1 MIQAAIENLLRQ
13 KIGLNAAAIGS
24 NTIARAVRHRMTKC
38 ALDDIATYLTQLQ
51 TSAAE
56 LEALIETIVVPE
68 TWFFRDREPFVLLA
82 HYVMSEWLPAHPNQV
97 LRILSAPCSTG
108 EEPYS
113 IAIALLEAGLTA
125 PQFRIDA
132 VDISQKALQKAQKAV
147 YDEYSFRGNA
157 AIGRKTGTQAQGN
170 EKNSFLKEQ
179 YFQRLTDGYQLHE
192 SVRKTVNFIQGN
204 VLESQ
209 TLGGQSIYN
218 VVFCRNL
225 LIYLDQ
231 AAREQT
237 VCRLDQL
244 LVKQGLFFV
253 GHSEMGQ
260 LPSSRFSP
268 VRHSLAFAFRKLD
281 HCPPDQAQPLKTYSP
296 SSQKRSQAA
305 QPRLGRTST
314 LIRKSPELLPAS
326 PETIVSKVASNATSS
341 QVIAKP
347 TAQKSFVKSSL
358 KAAKALADK
367 GQLTE
372 AVAACEVYLN
382 HNRSC
387 AEAYCLLGQLYQAV
401 EQETAAEQCF
411 RKAVYLQPQHEE
423 ALLHLALLKEQSGDV
438 ASAKVLRQRLQR
450 IHVSQG

>member
-38 ALDDIATYLTQLQ
+38 ALDDVATYLTQLQ

-125 PQFRIDA
+125 SQFRIDA
-132 VDISQKALQKAQKAV
+132 VDISQKALQKAQQAI
-147 YDEYSFRGNA
+147 YDEYSFRGTA
-157 AIGRKTGTQAQGN
+157 ALGKQLETQAQGS

-179 YFQRLTDGYQLHE
+179 YFQRLTEGYQLHE

-209 TLGGQSIYN
+209 ALWGQSIYN

-260 LPSSRFSP
+260 LPSARFNP

-281 HCPPDQAQPLKTYSP
+281 HCPPDKAQFLQTHAQ
-296 SSQKRSQAA
+296 SSQKRSPAA
-305 QPRLGRTST
+305 QSHPKRDSALVQ
-314 LIRKSPELLPAS
+314 KSPELKPAH
-326 PETIVSKVASNATSS
+326 PETLASSVRSSGTNSQTGS
-341 QVIAKP
+341 QVIAQ
-347 TAQKSFVKSSL
+347 AIAEKSSL
-358 KAAKALADK
+358 TAAKALADK

-372 AVAACEVYLN
+372 AVVACEVYLN
-382 HNRSC
+382 RHPSC

-423 ALLHLALLKEQSGDV
+423 ALLHLVLLKEQSGDV

-450 IHVSQG
+450 IHVSQS

>member
-1 MIQAAIENLLRQ
+1 MIQDAIENLLRQ
-13 KIGLNAAAIGS
+13 KIGLNADVIGS
-24 NTIARAVRHRMTKC
+24 KTIARAVRHRMAKC
-38 ALDDIATYLTQLQ
+38 ALDDIAAYLTQLQ

-82 HYVMSEWLPAHPNQV
+82 QYVMSEWLPAHPNQV

-125 PQFRIDA
+125 SQFRIDA
-132 VDISQKALQKAQKAV
+132 VDISQKALQKAQQAV

-157 AIGRKTGTQAQGN
+157 AIGKQLETQVQGSG
-170 EKNSFLKEQ
+170 KNNFLKEQ
-179 YFQRLTDGYQLHE
+179 YFQRLTEGYQLHE
-192 SVRKTVNFIQGN
+192 SVRKTVDFVQGN
-204 VLESQ
+204 ILESQ
-209 TLGGQSIYN
+209 TLGGQSTYD

-237 VCRLDQL
+237 VRRLDQL

-260 LPSSRFSP
+260 LPLSRFSP

-281 HCPPDQAQPLKTYSP
+281 SGSLDKAQALKTSAQFSQTRSQTAQPHL
-296 SSQKRSQAA
+296 
-305 QPRLGRTST
+305 RTSSP
-314 LIRKSPELLPAS
+314 LIRKSLELKPAH
-326 PETIVSKVASNATSS
+326 PETITSSVESSETSS
-341 QVIAKP
+341 QRIAQAI
-347 TAQKSFVKSSL
+347 AQKSSL
-358 KAAKALADK
+358 KAAKALANK

-372 AVAACEVYLN
+372 AVAACEAYLN
-382 HNRSC
+382 RNRSC

-401 EQETAAEQCF
+401 EQETAAEQSF
-411 RKAVYLQPQHEE
+411 RKAIYLQPQHEE
-423 ALLHLALLKEQSGDV
+423 ALLHLVLLKEQSGDV
-438 ASAKVLRQRLQR
+438 ASATVLRQRLQR
-450 IHVSQG
+450 IHLSQI